1 MLKKI
6 IGYRGVANLKPLG
19 SFTAVAATDGRTLAL
34 KGSVQGR
41 TVNYLLVGP
50 GYVDGVATLEAAG
63 SGGAVTVEL
72 QQVEAGVVAKVK
84 AQISGQRV
92 TLDVLLSEPVTEDTM
107 LGAAL
112 QGLLKLLDTIKNNP
126 LKTLAAAA
134 ALVVLRRSM

>member
-19 SFTAVAATDGRTLAL
+19 SFVAVAATDGRTLAL
-34 KGSVQGR
+34 KGNVQGR

-50 GYVDGVATLEAAG
+50 GYVDGVAVLEAAG
-63 SGGAVTVEL
+63 SGGAVVVEL

-107 LGAAL
+107 LGAAW
-112 QGLLKLLDTIKNNP
+112 QGLLKLLDAVKNNP
-126 LKTLAAAA
+126 LKALAAAA
-134 ALVVLRRSM
+134 ALVVLRRNM

>member
-1 MLKKI
+1 
-6 IGYRGVANLKPLG
+6 
-19 SFTAVAATDGRTLAL
+19 
-34 KGSVQGR
+34 
-41 TVNYLLVGP
+41 
-50 GYVDGVATLEAAG
+50 
-63 SGGAVTVEL
+63 
-72 QQVEAGVVAKVK
+72 VVAKVK